1 MVSQGTDLCFSSQVS
16 FPSVKILLIFFLSL
30 VFSVWQVLKKALEF
44 FVGMVRPGTIDTR
57 EQKITLSE
65 AASLGQTSV
74 FLKHLPDRK
83 DTVPAREKDALE
95 SAGLGGAK

>member
-1 MVSQGTDLCFSSQVS
+1 VP
-16 FPSVKILLIFFLSL
+16 PSPEGFGDAKFAQRENFAHFFRSL

-44 FVGMVRPGTIDTR
+44 FAGMVRPGTIDRR

-74 FLKHLPDRK
+74 FLKHLLDQK
-83 DTVPAREKDALE
+83 DTVPAREKDAPKP
-95 SAGLGGAK
+95 AGLGGV